1 MSDNKK
7 KRIDKVSVP
16 QKPLKAPKAPFK
28 LIKGVVLPKLP
39 KDLIVL
45 PKPPKAPKDPFEP
58 DKAFVPPGSP
68 KPPPKNYKMP

>member
-16 QKPLKAPKAPFK
+16 QKP
-28 LIKGVVLPKLP
+28 
-39 KDLIVL
+39 
-45 PKPPKAPKDPFEP
+45 PKAPKGPFEL
-58 DKAFVPPGSP
+58 DKGFVPPGSP